1 LQLAEQGFAPMSAF
15 LVWLSLYI
23 IEVAS
28 ALTVL
33 FLALRWAL
41 RHVSDEVLLLAID
54 VANLREKFRSVKKQ
68 SAETK
73 LIVPS
78 RGLSGR

>member
-1 LQLAEQGFAPMSAF
+1 MSAF

-28 ALTVL
+28 ALTLL
-33 FLALRWAL
+33 FLALGWAL
-41 RHVSDEVLLLAID
+41 RHVSDALLSLAID
-54 VANLREKFRSVKKQ
+54 IAHIRAKFRSVKKQ
-68 SAETK
+68 SAETQ
-73 LIVPS
+73 LVVPE

>member
-1 LQLAEQGFAPMSAF
+1 MSAF
-15 LVWLSLYI
+15 LVWISLYV
-23 IEVAS
+23 IEAAS

-41 RHVSDEVLLLAID
+41 RHVGDELLLLALDI
-54 VANLREKFRSVKKQ
+54 ANLREKFRSVKKQ
-68 SAETK
+68 SAETQ
-73 LIVPS
+73 LVVPE

>member
-1 LQLAEQGFAPMSAF
+1 MSAF

-41 RHVSDEVLLLAID
+41 RHVGDELLLLALDI
-54 VANLREKFRSVKKQ
+54 ANLREKFRSVKKQ
-68 SAETK
+68 SAETE
-73 LIVPS
+73 LIVPE